1 MQKEQVKCVNRVE
14 DLKIKIEKERTRL
27 NQLVMDRKAEET
39 YRQSLLVDEL
49 VAEYIRLTNE

>member
-1 MQKEQVKCVNRVE
+1 VNRVE
-14 DLKIKIEKERTRL
+14 DLKIRIERERTRL
-27 NQLVMDRKAEET
+27 NQLVTDRKAEET

>member
-1 MQKEQVKCVNRVE
+1 MCVNKVE
-14 DLKIKIEKERTRL
+14 DLKMRIERERTRL
-27 NQLVMDRKAEET
+27 NQLMNERQAEET

>member
-1 MQKEQVKCVNRVE
+1 MRKEQVKRVNRVE
-14 DLKIKIEKERTRL
+14 DLKIRIEKERTRL
-27 NQLVMDRKAEET
+27 NQLVIDRKAEET

>member
-1 MQKEQVKCVNRVE
+1 MQKEQVKRVNRVE
-14 DLKIKIEKERTRL
+14 DLKIRIEKERTRL
-27 NQLVMDRKAEET
+27 NQLVIDRKAEET